1 MVNQITNDLFLGG
14 GTFVLKE
21 FRELWT
27 EPNRGMNIKSS
38 SRIGKKR
45 EKKEKEKKERE
56 RDRSD
61 SVMFCSLAR
70 VKNVSSVA
78 L

>member
-45 EKKEKEKKERE
+45 EKKEKKKKRERE
-56 RDRSD
+56 T
-61 SVMFCSLAR
+61 VPTL
-70 VKNVSSVA
+70 
-78 L
+78 